1 MAGVTKTLKLACDK
15 GFKATYRR
23 DLIPEEMNSAILE
36 QTAKRAAI
44 AENPE
49 PNFGL
54 FASGKSMEVLDKA
67 NLVYACIKS

>member
-1 MAGVTKTLKLACDK
+1 MTKTLKLACDK

-23 DLIPEEMNSAILE
+23 DLIPEEMNSAVLE